1 MPGYQTNVA
10 DPFLSLYVILDCL
23 NLSRLTINQEP
34 AEPVRTG
41 QGN

>member
-1 MPGYQTNVA
+1 MPGYHTNVA
-10 DPFLSLYVILDCL
+10 DPYLSLYVILDDL
-23 NLSRLTINQEP
+23 NLSRLTINREP